1 MRELTSRIS
10 HSPSNS
16 IRALTPV
23 FAGYGVDAL
32 MRSIRATGATGD
44 RCVTQGVEFFAHTP
58 MSGLLPGPRPPRH
71 VAALSLVKLVGFL
84 AAPHQAVTMIS
95 SASHS
100 ATQLAWLQVV
110 RTT

>member
-10 HSPSNS
+10 QSPSK
-16 IRALTPV
+16 ALQAT
-23 FAGYGVDAL
+23 
-32 MRSIRATGATGD
+32 RSVA
-44 RCVTQGVEFFAHTP
+44 QGVEFFAHTP
-58 MSGLLPGPRPPRH
+58 MSGLLPGPRPPRQ

-100 ATQLAWLQVV
+100 ATQLAWLHVV